1 MPISDRYA
9 TRPETK
15 EGIEENLF
23 KLVQERK
30 LNRTI
35 GKDESGLSALLNSY
49 RAQADKT
56 LEDNQDVQPSFG
68 TQALIGLLPIAAG
81 ALAGAFGPKG
91 GRGESMALGGATGA
105 KAGLQGLETLE
116 KGRKERKDLREKAL
130 KSSIDIQKMQSDV
143 SKQQQDRLESGQ
155 KVDVELGKMLS
166 QMQEASAKGD
176 ISKDLKKESAKSF
189 VEKRNDRLYVANKLD
204 RTVEILSDPTRPL
217 DEKILEA
224 QATAR
229 TLNAEMATGDAVQKE
244 EAARLL
250 YQLDRI
256 NFSRPGKTFGR
267 DLKGFTRGLVSKS
280 NRYRK
285 EASDMNNWV
294 NKIMADEE
302 LDYSQ
307 KPIPSS
313 VAVPGQS
320 LTKEQLEKMSESEL
334 EKLYKSIGN

>member
-9 TRPETK
+9 IWPETK
-15 EGIEENLF
+15 EGMQENLS

-56 LEDNQDVQPSFG
+56 LEENQDVQPSFG

-143 SKQQQDRLESGQ
+143 AKQRQDRLESGQ
-155 KVDVELGKMLS
+155 KIDVELGKMLS
-166 QMQEASAKGD
+166 QMQD
-176 ISKDLKKESAKSF
+176 SKSKNRPQQFEWKAAGYARSMENSLSTF
-189 VEKRNDRLYVANKLD
+189 DRL
-204 RTVEILSDPTRPL
+204 
-217 DEKILEA
+217 EKE
-224 QATAR
+224 
-229 TLNAEMATGDAVQKE
+229 
-244 EAARLL
+244 
-250 YQLDRI
+250 
-256 NFSRPGKTFGR
+256 
-267 DLKGFTRGLVSKS
+267 GFTREDSLSRLESILPNELVRKARIEQDQAETNFVDAVLRQRTGAGARPDEIASYRKTYFPRPGDTPNAVAQKKALRLQEYESMRAQSGEALDLTRSIPMSEGKS
-280 NRYRK
+280 NREK
-285 EASDMNNWV
+285 EL
-294 NKIMADEE
+294 E
-302 LDYSQ
+302 LMTD
-307 KPIPSS
+307 
-313 VAVPGQS
+313 
-320 LTKEQLEKMSESEL
+320 EQLDQLLKQ
-334 EKLYKSIGN
+334 KQGK